1 MKGLNLV
8 FVILILESAL
18 SGQAGAQAA
27 IVGSG
32 NNASGSGGTASFTM
46 GQIDFRA
53 FTGTDGS
60 VYQGVQ
66 QPYEFFSVGA
76 EEIPGVFL
84 FCSLYP
90 NPTTELVTLYV
101 SDITVLNLRYE
112 LYDLG
117 GRLLRSGNVT
127 TLETTIPMG
136 HLPAAVYILKVFNK
150 EARQIFQIIKYQ

>member
-1 MKGLNLV
+1 M
-8 FVILILESAL
+8 LILGSAMPRQ
-18 SGQAGAQAA
+18 SAAQSAIAG
-27 IVGSG
+27 GG
-32 NNASGSGGTASFTM
+32 GNASGSGGTASYTV

-53 FTGTDGS
+53 FTGTGGS

-90 NPTTELVTLYV
+90 NPTSELVTLYV
-101 SDITVLNLRYE
+101 SDITLLDLRYE

-117 GRLLRSGNVT
+117 GRLLGSGNVT
-127 TLETTIPMG
+127 SIETTIPMG
-136 HLPAAVYILKVFNK
+136 HLPAATYLLKVFNK
-150 EARQIFQIIKYQ
+150 EARQTFKIVKNQ